1 MNLKEK
7 TTTFSLAEKK
17 YQLKLALSVGDITTA
32 EYKKLLNSKK
42 NNIKLCNKNKFNT

>member
-17 YQLKLALSVGDITTA
+17 YQLKLALSVST
-32 EYKKLLNSKK
+32 EYKKLLK
-42 NNIKLCNKNKFNT
+42 N

>member
-17 YQLKLALSVGDITTA
+17 YQLKLALSVST

-42 NNIKLCNKNKFNT
+42 TI